1 MSSKAIAHQGLS
13 EIATYERGQ
22 LSRFDL
28 AVFIEG
34 CGEELRLIDTAA
46 GTRLKGMAMR
56 LAASEFVATETAD
69 GVLSEIK
76 VLLSSLDGQA

>member
-1 MSSKAIAHQGLS
+1 MSSHEIAHKGLS
-13 EIATYERGQ
+13 EIAAYERGQ

-28 AVFIEG
+28 AVVIEG

-56 LAASEFVATETAD
+56 LAASEFVATEPAD
-69 GVLSEIK
+69 GVVNEMK
-76 VLLSSLDGQA
+76 MLLSSLDGQA